1 MPPLWQGITLQSGI
15 SVDEG
20 YRSVKSVLV
29 LTVGVVVPVII
40 SGVFGD
46 VVRKNVM
53 GYSLDD
59 SLLAGVTS
67 SPRVTFSEGIS
78 SVTGVTTG

>member
-29 LTVGVVVPVII
+29 LTVGVVVPVIM

-53 GYSLDD
+53 GYSLDV
-59 SLLAGVTS
+59 SLLTGVAS
-67 SPRVTFSEGIS
+67 SPTVTFSEGIS
-78 SVTGVTTG
+78 SVTGVITG

>member
-59 SLLAGVTS
+59 WLVGVTV
-67 SPRVTFSEGIS
+67 SPTVTFSEGTS
-78 SVTGVTTG
+78 SVTVVTTG

>member
-29 LTVGVVVPVII
+29 LTVGVVVPVIM

-53 GYSLDD
+53 GCSLDV
-59 SLLAGVTS
+59 SLLTGVTS
-67 SPRVTFSEGIS
+67 SPTVTFSEGIS
-78 SVTGVTTG
+78 SVTGVITG